1 MSVLRKVLQGFF
13 LFIFTGI
20 LSLVSLLSAAT
31 FIWSQELPDLQE
43 LDALEFTATSQI
55 FASNGE
61 LIGEILPVAGED
73 NDATT
78 NRIPVSL
85 DEVSPAALAAII
97 ASEDDQFF
105 NHYGFDIPA
114 ILKATFLLVTGQGG
128 RGGSTITT
136 QVVKNTLLSDI
147 ANEQSI
153 ERKAKEVLLAI
164 EIERR
169 LTKPEIL
176 QRYINVAYWGGN
188 LYGIRAASKAY
199 FDKDPIE
206 LDLIEGLY
214 LARLIPLPSANYN
227 NFVDTREAMRNVLN
241 NMVEQGIISQQTAD
255 SAWQTS
261 IEPKGWQV
269 DYDDQGEIVGEPVR
283 TGQKLELATTVSSNL
298 APHITW
304 AVRNELGERFGN
316 ERLFG
321 KGGLRIYTTIVPQM
335 QRAANEASKNAV
347 VPEEAQVAIVGLD
360 PTTGEILAIVGE
372 RLQDGKPIEEFNRA
386 LDAERQPGSSFKPIV
401 YATAIEQGGYT
412 QGDIL
417 ADEATTFRSGTQNW
431 QPANHDN
438 TFVGLRTLRGHLD
451 ISRNI
456 PVAKLV
462 EALTPEVVAERAQEL
477 GYVNVQPYL
486 SLSLGAF
493 EVTLLQ
499 HASGMGTFANGGVHT
514 EPHLITKVEDVDG
527 NVLFE
532 ANPKKKQ
539 VWSPQTAYIMLDMLR
554 GNVEDSG
561 AFSRRASVGLEDRFV
576 AGKTGTT
583 NDERDIWFVGMTPGI
598 IAAVWIGYDDNR
610 SIPKRMT
617 NANGETERVTSSRQP
632 IYIWRDFV
640 VNALRGLPPEEDYAM
655 PEGIEFHN
663 IDLVSGRTN
672 SGGVK
677 AAFISGTTAGR
688 QISAPKS
695 LTVMIPIDTQTGYRA
710 NINTPPTQVEWRQ
723 IRPED
728 LRKYYIQ

>member
-1 MSVLRKVLQGFF
+1 MLQKVLQGLF
-13 LFIFTGI
+13 LLVFTGI
-20 LSLVSLLSAAT
+20 LSIGSLLSAAA
-31 FIWSQELPDLQE
+31 FIWLQELPDLSK

-55 FASNGE
+55 FARNGE
-61 LIGEILPVAGED
+61 LIGEILPVAGGG

-85 DEVSPAALAAII
+85 NEVSPAALAAIV

-105 NHYGFDIPA
+105 RHFGFDVPA
-114 ILKATFLLVTGQGG
+114 ILKATYLLITGEGG

-147 ANEQSI
+147 ATEQSV
-153 ERKAKEVLLAI
+153 ERKAKEVMLAV
-164 EIERR
+164 ELERR

-206 LDLIEGLY
+206 LSLIEGLY

-227 NFVDTREAMRNVLN
+227 DFVGTREAMKIVLK
-241 NMVEQGIISQQTAD
+241 NMVEQGVISQQTAD
-255 SAWQTS
+255 SAWLTPL
-261 IEPKGWQV
+261 EPKGWKV
-269 DYDDQGEIVGEPVR
+269 AYNEQGEIIGDPVR
-283 TGQKLELATTVSSNL
+283 TGETLELATTVSSNL

-321 KGGLRIYTTIVPQM
+321 KGGLRVYTTINPQM
-335 QRAANEASKNAV
+335 QRAANEASRNAL

-372 RLQDGKPIEEFNRA
+372 RLQNGKPIEEFNRA
-386 LDAERQPGSSFKPIV
+386 LDAERQPGSSFKPII

-412 QGDIL
+412 QSDVI
-417 ADEATTFRSGTQNW
+417 ADEATVFRSGTQDW
-431 QPANHDN
+431 RPANHDN
-438 TFVGLRTLRGHLD
+438 TFVGLRSLRGHLD

-462 EALTPEVVAERAQEL
+462 EALTPEVVTERAHEL

-499 HASGMGTFANGGVHT
+499 HASGMGAFANGGVHV
-514 EPHLITKVEDVDG
+514 EPHLITRVEDSEG
-527 NVLFE
+527 NILFE
-532 ANPKKKQ
+532 ANPQKKQ
-539 VWSPQTAYIMLDMLR
+539 VWSPQTAYIILDMLH
-554 GNVEDSG
+554 GNVEDPG
-561 AFSRRASVGLEDRFV
+561 AFSRRAMTGLEGRYV

-598 IAAVWIGYDDNR
+598 VAAIWIGYDDNR

-617 NANGETERVTSSRQP
+617 NPTGEVERVTSSRQP
-632 IYIWRDFV
+632 IYIWREFV
-640 VNALRGLPPEEDYAM
+640 AGALRGALTKEDYAA
-655 PEGIEFHN
+655 PEGIEFYN
-663 IDLVSGRTN
+663 IDLVSGRR
-672 SGGVK
+672 SSSGVK
-677 AAFISGTTAGR
+677 AAFVSGTTPGNSLAAPR
-688 QISAPKS
+688 NISI
-695 LTVMIPIDTQTGYRA
+695 MIPINTQTNKRA
-710 NINTPPTQVEWRQ
+710 DINTPPQHVEWRHVS
-723 IRPED
+723 PEN
-728 LRKYYIQ
+728 LRQYYIQ